1 MCFGVTNE
9 NTADFLT
16 GHRPGH
22 EPDSTYHW
30 SILTAV
36 LRLNVLLVLVV
47 TVVRVSNCAFN
58 FLNRLYFIYGLYV
71 YTISMLDYVT
81 LNFSVINEL

>member
-1 MCFGVTNE
+1 MKIQE
-9 NTADFLT
+9 IFLT
-16 GHRPGH
+16 GHWPGH

-36 LRLNVLLVLVV
+36 LRLNVLLVFVV
-47 TVVRVSNCAFN
+47 TVRVSNCTFS

-71 YTISMLDYVT
+71 YAISMVDYVT